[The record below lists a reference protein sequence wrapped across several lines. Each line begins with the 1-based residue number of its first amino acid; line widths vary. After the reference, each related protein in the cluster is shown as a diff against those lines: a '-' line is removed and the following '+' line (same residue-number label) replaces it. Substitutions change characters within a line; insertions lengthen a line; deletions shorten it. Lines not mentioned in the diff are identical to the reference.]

1 MLRQGALQSWQA
13 WLISSFFLRIKIEWF
28 VGISDEPLFVCVLLL
43 DLVAM
48 GSLQFPC
55 PDGDSEAFERVGV
68 EVNFD
73 LLNIKQ

>member
-48 GSLQFPC
+48 GSLCSSLVQM
-55 PDGDSEAFERVGV
+55 AIQR
-68 EVNFD
+68 
-73 LLNIKQ
+73 LLRELESR

>member
-1 MLRQGALQSWQA
+1 LQT

-48 GSLQFPC
+48 GSLCSSLVQMAVQRLLRE
-55 PDGDSEAFERVGV
+55 SESR
-68 EVNFD
+68 
-73 LLNIKQ
+73 